1 MVSDFSYGRVY
12 FVSGS
17 RRSAGPQS
25 PDNNVF
31 EKACQRP
38 IEWKE
43 FLEQNKSPD
52 FGAPSLGGS
61 YVDALE
67 RFYNP
72 IARLEREN
80 EICGSAI

>member
-1 MVSDFSYGRVY
+1 MYGSVY

-17 RRSAGPQS
+17 RRSAGHQS
-25 PDNNVF
+25 PPRNVF
-31 EKACQRP
+31 EKSCQRP
-38 IEWKE
+38 TEWKE
-43 FLEQNKSPD
+43 FFEQNRRVD

-72 IARLEREN
+72 IGREN
-80 EICGSAI
+80 TKVEMCGSAI